1 MTEIFFSQMSDNYE
15 SPGEKLFR
23 NLTRILDIEVPDGG
37 TYEVVGEINEM
48 LDRVP
53 DGTLKEY
60 SKDA

>member
-1 MTEIFFSQMSDNYE
+1 M
-15 SPGEKLFR
+15 FR